1 MINILYCSPEGK
13 FRSDL
18 SLDQVAEILASGAG
32 VLWVD
37 FESTPLETDEP
48 ILRQVFGF
56 HPLAIDDALKRHMS
70 RRWMTGKNT
79 STS

>member
-18 SLDQVAEILASGAG
+18 SLDQAAEILASGAG

-37 FESTPLETDEP
+37 FESTLIETDEP

-56 HPLAIDDALKRHMS
+56 HPLAVDDALQGDTRPEG
-70 RRWMTGKNT
+70 R
-79 STS
+79 

>member
-37 FESTPLETDEP
+37 FESTPIETDEP
-48 ILRQVFGF
+48 ILAPGVWFSS
-56 HPLAIDDALKRHMS
+56 LSS
-70 RRWMTGKNT
+70 R
-79 STS
+79 